1 MYSTKNRYM
10 KLFLISFLIAVS
22 FVAGSCAHQ
31 ASTHKEYITLTVL
44 SYNIHH
50 DNPPSEPDKIDLEAI
65 ANVINESRADLVGLQ
80 EVDVHTIRSGQ
91 SSNQAE
97 VLGEMTGMHVFFS
110 KGIDYQGG
118 EYGTAVLS
126 KYPIKQAERFELPN
140 LEGLKSEPRT
150 LAVVTVEVEGRPLR
164 FANTHLD
171 YTNAENNLL
180 QVNEILE
187 VFEEGRLP
195 VVLVGDFNAL
205 PESASIR
212 LLDQHFIRSCTEN
225 CGFTI
230 PQIHPNRTI
239 DFIMV
244 SKDAPFEVIDHRV
257 IDEPYASDH
266 LPVLAVYKMKH

>member
-1 MYSTKNRYM
+1 MNMTNLAFFLLVLSV
-10 KLFLISFLIAVS
+10 LIS
-22 FVAGSCAHQ
+22 SCTQKANTSEQ
-31 ASTHKEYITLTVL
+31 GVEFKVL

-50 DNPPSEPDKIDLEAI
+50 ANPPSVPDKIDLEAI
-65 ANVINESRADLVGLQ
+65 AKVINESGADLVGLQ
-80 EVDVHTIRSGQ
+80 EVDVHTIRSGK

-118 EYGTAVLS
+118 EYGTAILS